1 MAEDKKATLVH
12 SAGKGQAKEVPAAEL
27 IIQTP
32 QEQINRIT
40 AISILDRLIGGG
52 LPSGS
57 VVYLY
62 ADPKSMAEVFLYQFT
77 QARKTY
83 YFSNERHPKYVVRD
97 IQSYGFKPDNVT
109 FIDIY
114 SQYYITAQGEMVD
127 NVGNEFVDAKIME
140 FTESNLKK
148 IMAEGGTSSDI
159 NLIFDSFSF
168 YLNLNVNPGVIK
180 RLMNVIYEA
189 TKKLNCLS
197 FLYGLKDTHEKN
209 LENEILKSCDVIFEV
224 DLEKTA
230 EKLSNRLSIP
240 KLRGR
245 VPTTEMLKF
254 KVGEGIQI
262 DTTKDIA

>member
-1 MAEDKKATLVH
+1 MPNEKTAASVQAVVKEMPKASAETAVQN
-12 SAGKGQAKEVPAAEL
+12 AR
-27 IIQTP
+27 
-32 QEQINRIT
+32 EQVNRNT
-40 AISILDRLIGGG
+40 AITILDRSLGGG

-83 YFSNERHPKYVVRD
+83 YFSNERHPRHIIRD
-97 IQSYGFKPDNVT
+97 IQNYGFKINNIMFV
-109 FIDIY
+109 DIY
-114 SQYYITAQGEMVD
+114 SAYYITAQGEMVD
-127 NVGNEFVDAKIME
+127 NVGNEFADAKIVE

-148 IMAEGGTSSDI
+148 IIAEGGEAGADI

-168 YLNLNVNPGVIK
+168 YLNLSVNPGVIK
-180 RLMNVIYEA
+180 RLINVIYES
-189 TKKLNCLS
+189 TKNLNCLT

-209 LENEILKSCDVIFEV
+209 LENEILKACDVIFEV
-224 DLEKTA
+224 EIEKSS
-230 EKLSNRLSIP
+230 EKISSRLSIP

-245 VPTTEMLKF
+245 VPTTEMMKF
-254 KVGEGIQI
+254 RVGEGIQI